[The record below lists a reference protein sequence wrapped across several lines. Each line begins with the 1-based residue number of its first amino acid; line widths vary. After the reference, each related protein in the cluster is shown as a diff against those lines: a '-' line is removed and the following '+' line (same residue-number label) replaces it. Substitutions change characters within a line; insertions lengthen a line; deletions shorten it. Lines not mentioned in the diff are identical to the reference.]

1 LRFYTVYRR
10 PTPARAEPDVV
21 LVKEGF
27 CWPAF
32 LAAPL
37 WILWHRQWL
46 ALAAY
51 LIGLALAGAA
61 AVFLDQAGQGVLG
74 LGYHWLV
81 GASANDW
88 RRSGLARAGYRL
100 LDVVK
105 ASGLV
110 EAENRLFEGGRWTA
124 ATTPAVG
131 AGSAQPPARPRRV
144 TEAAAPLAPW
154 SP

>member
-1 LRFYTVYRR
+1 MRFYTVHRR
-10 PTPARAEPDVV
+10 PTPVRAEPDVV

-51 LIGLALAGAA
+51 LIGLALVGAA
-61 AVFLDQAGQGVLG
+61 AVFLDAAGQGVLG

-88 RRSGLARAGYRL
+88 RRFRLARAGYRL

-105 ASGLV
+105 AADLA
-110 EAENRLFEGGRWTA
+110 EAESRLFEGGRSTA
-124 ATTPAVG
+124 ATTPVAG
-131 AGSAQPPARPRRV
+131 AENAQPPSRPRRA